1 MVKCTLLDRYGCV
14 VATPSP
20 LYLLQD
26 EPSDNVV
33 AAINL
38 FTNSRDP
45 PLQPALG
52 RKGMHTHTHTSVP
65 QQQQQWHSLLLLSI
79 EHIALQLSISAEPP
93 EYDEAN
99 RHLQV

>member
-14 VATPSP
+14 VTTPSP
-20 LYLLQD
+20 LYILQD

-52 RKGMHTHTHTSVP
+52 RKGMHTHTLVSLSRAAAVALSAPPLYRT
-65 QQQQQWHSLLLLSI
+65 HSATV
-79 EHIALQLSISAEPP
+79 EYIS
-93 EYDEAN
+93 
-99 RHLQV
+99 